1 MNASERKIEILK
13 ILKEGSMTLENL
25 AKDFEVSVMTIRRDL
40 KKFEE
45 QGIILVSH
53 GTVYFNKGVG
63 SEESYVLKK
72 DKMIAEKIK
81 IAKKAVEYINDGD
94 VIYIDCGT
102 TCSQIAEEL
111 AKLDKNVTVFT
122 SSILAIN
129 ALFPATNIELYML
142 PGKYRDKS
150 IGFIGHMTIE
160 FVKKLYF
167 DKAFM
172 GTEGIDVEYG
182 ISLPNL
188 EEGTTKEAITKQAKE
203 VFIVTD
209 HTKFSLKTLYS
220 YSDFK
225 NIDYIIT
232 NDDPNLNISSFENKS
247 VKVVKV

>member
-1 MNASERKIEILK
+1 
-13 ILKEGSMTLENL
+13 
-25 AKDFEVSVMTIRRDL
+25 
-40 KKFEE
+40 
-45 QGIILVSH
+45 
-53 GTVYFNKGVG
+53 

-188 EEGTTKEAITKQAKE
+188 EEGTTKEAI
-203 VFIVTD
+203 
-209 HTKFSLKTLYS
+209 
-220 YSDFK
+220 
-225 NIDYIIT
+225 
-232 NDDPNLNISSFENKS
+232 
-247 VKVVKV
+247 